1 MGATRRGIKSNDR
14 SRSLVKSEQQLAHPG
29 SAGSARANRSPERS
43 GLARS
48 MDRATPYVFLLPALI
63 LAGGLLLWP
72 FGETLVLSFTDSNGA
87 NLGSFV
93 GVDNYT
99 RLAHDSV
106 LMDSLLNTVL
116 WVIGTLVFPVGIGL
130 IVAVASFESRGGALL
145 RLPFLIP
152 YALSGTAI
160 GVMWEFMLRGNGA
173 INSTLNLIG
182 LENLTQQWLLRPPL
196 NTWSM
201 IFASTWQSVGV
212 CVLLFLVGL
221 QVVPRD
227 PIEAAKLDGAEGWR
241 LFRDITL
248 PLLRP
253 MTVVV
258 IGISLVNSLKTFD
271 IIWVMTQGGP
281 YRSSETLAVTMY
293 RETFLLFR
301 HGYGSAI
308 AVLLSVIVLAV
319 SWIYLSRTLRTS

>member
-1 MGATRRGIKSNDR
+1 MRF
-14 SRSLVKSEQQLAHPG
+14 EQQLTT
-29 SAGSARANRSPERS
+29 PERS
-43 GLARS
+43 DPSRPNRSGWARS
-48 MDRATPYVFLLPALI
+48 MDRATPYLFLVPALI

-72 FGETLVLSFTDSNGA
+72 FAETLILSFTDSNGTS
-87 NLGSFV
+87 LGSFV
-93 GVDNYT
+93 GIDNYT
-99 RLAHDSV
+99 RLAQDPI
-106 LMDSLLNTVL
+106 LNDSLLNTVF

-130 IVAVASFESRGGALL
+130 IVAVASFEAKGGALL

-152 YALSGTAI
+152 YALSGAAI

-173 INSTLNLIG
+173 INNTLEIMG
-182 LENLTQQWLLRPPL
+182 LESFTQQWLLRPPL

-221 QVVPRD
+221 QVVPQE
-227 PIEAAKLDGAEGWR
+227 PVEAAKLDGAEGWT
-241 LFRDITL
+241 LFRDITF

-253 MTVVV
+253 MTIVV

-308 AVLLSVIVLAV
+308 AVLLSVIVIVV
-319 SWIYLSRTLRTS
+319 SWIYLSRTLRAS

>member
-1 MGATRRGIKSNDR
+1 MAGTSHDVSSSAVAEQVSYQAPARATR
-14 SRSLVKSEQQLAHPG
+14 VVAWV
-29 SAGSARANRSPERS
+29 
-43 GLARS
+43 
-48 MDRATPYVFLLPALI
+48 TPYLFLFPAVALVGI
-63 LAGGLLLWP
+63 LLLWP
-72 FGETLVLSFTDSNGA
+72 FLRTLNLSFTDSNGTST
-87 NLGSFV
+87 GSFV
-93 GVDNYT
+93 GLDNYT
-99 RLAHDSV
+99 RLASDPI
-106 LMDSLLNTVL
+106 LTDALINTLL
-116 WVIGTLVFPVGIGL
+116 WVVGTLALPVGIGL
-130 IVAVASFESRGGALL
+130 LVAVVSLDLAHASVF

-173 INSTLNLIG
+173 INSSLEAIG
-182 LENLTQQWLLRPPL
+182 LESFTQSWLLQPPL

-212 CVLLFLVGL
+212 SVLLFLVGL
-221 QVVPRD
+221 QVIPKD
-227 PIEAAKLDGAEGWR
+227 PVEAAKLDGAAGWT
-241 LFRDITL
+241 LFKDITF

-253 MTVVV
+253 MTIVVV
-258 IGISLVNSLKTFD
+258 GISLVNSLKTFD

-308 AVLLSVIVLAV
+308 AVLLSVIIIAV
-319 SWIYLSRTLRTS
+319 SWVYLQRTLRST